1 MKIGPF
7 KMKGFGG
14 FGNDSPT
21 KHATGVVGQG
31 MMPQI
36 YKNNGIQSGG
46 FFGGGMTNMAG
57 MGAVG
62 SMFKPTPGGKAG
74 QSSRGNIFGKGA
86 INTLKNRAKGL
97 FSRSR

>member
-31 MMPQI
+31 AVGQI
-36 YKNNGIQSGG
+36 MGNNNIPG
-46 FFGGGMTNMAG
+46 FFGGMNNMTG